1 MKGVDSMNTALLKSQ
16 IVLHEKR
23 IPKLAEYLGISRSAF
38 YRKLA
43 GDTEFTRKE
52 IEMLIKCLSLDTD
65 TAMAIFFEEKV
76 S

>member
-1 MKGVDSMNTALLKSQ
+1 MNTALLKSQ
-16 IVLHEKR
+16 IALNEKR
-23 IPKLAEYLGISRSAF
+23 IPNLAKSLGISRSAL

-43 GDTEFTRKE
+43 CDTEFTRKE
-52 IEMLIKCLSLDTD
+52 IEMLIKCLNLDTD